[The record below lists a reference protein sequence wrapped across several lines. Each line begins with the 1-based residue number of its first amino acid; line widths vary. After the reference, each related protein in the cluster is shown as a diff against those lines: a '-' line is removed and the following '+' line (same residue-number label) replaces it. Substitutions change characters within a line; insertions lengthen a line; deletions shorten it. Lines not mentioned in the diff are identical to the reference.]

1 VGQGRRRNYAWRPL
15 SCAHLRDERGIET
28 AEWLI
33 ITALVAAIAL
43 LVYSSGGPL
52 ATGLQTAVCTI
63 VITMAPSVTCP

>member
-1 VGQGRRRNYAWRPL
+1 MLGVLCY
-15 SCAHLRDERGIET
+15 LRSWVYYLRGERGIET

-63 VITMAPSVTCP
+63 VGTMAPGVTCP